1 MILIL
6 AEKPSVGQAIAK
18 VLGATQRGAGYV
30 HGNCYIVSW
39 CFGHLVELAQPKDYD
54 PALEQWDLRTLPII
68 PQEFKT
74 VIQASTEK
82 QFKIIQSL
90 MHRTDVKE
98 VIAATDAGREGE
110 LIFRLVYEQAMCKKP
125 VKRLWISSLESS
137 AIREGMEHLKPASEY
152 DCLYHAARCRQRA
165 DWLLGINLSRLYTI
179 MYSHKLPIGRVQTPT
194 LQLIVSR
201 QAEIEQFVP
210 ETYFTLCADLGGFNA
225 YSRVSTAAEAEA
237 AVAACKISDAFA
249 AKIEQSE
256 RQDSPPHLYNQD
268 TLQMDANRLYGF
280 TAQDT
285 LSYAQALYEAKLAT
299 YPRTDSSY
307 LTKDMEPAVVPLASK
322 LLQSGVLPPDISR
335 QCSLEL
341 LDVQSVIDDNKVS
354 DHHAIIP
361 TGGITKKVFDSLSA
375 GEQKILYLLILRFL
389 AALYPPRRYSSTK
402 IVFDISGYAF
412 SSTGIEVI
420 DPGYRFIW
428 DALVAEPSMESGSM
442 EDEPDNDNLPSI
454 AEGSTY
460 PVKGIKAI
468 AKKTRPPRPYTDGT
482 LVQAMRT
489 CGKTLADDDL
499 RDAIKDCGMGT
510 VATRAA
516 IIESIIKSGYVRRSG
531 NFLVPTDDGKLLIE
545 LVPTTIK
552 APSLTAQWEKQLAE
566 IEHNALSE
574 DDFMASIISFLRSFI
589 ADAKLLSG
597 SQDSSELFAPKERIS
612 LGLCP
617 ICGRQVRAYP
627 KSYSCESGKGGC
639 GFTIWKSIAQKSIT
653 EAQVKKLL
661 ATGRSSLI
669 KGFVSKAGKN
679 FDAYL
684 ILKDD
689 HQVGFE
695 FPSRGE
701 NEKAGH
707 R

>member
-237 AVAACKISDAFA
+237 DVAVCKISDAFA

-256 RQDSPPHLYNQD
+256 RQDS
-268 TLQMDANRLYGF
+268 
-280 TAQDT
+280 
-285 LSYAQALYEAKLAT
+285 
-299 YPRTDSSY
+299 
-307 LTKDMEPAVVPLASK
+307 
-322 LLQSGVLPPDISR
+322 
-335 QCSLEL
+335 
-341 LDVQSVIDDNKVS
+341 
-354 DHHAIIP
+354 
-361 TGGITKKVFDSLSA
+361 
-375 GEQKILYLLILRFL
+375 
-389 AALYPPRRYSSTK
+389 
-402 IVFDISGYAF
+402 
-412 SSTGIEVI
+412 
-420 DPGYRFIW
+420 
-428 DALVAEPSMESGSM
+428 VAW
-442 EDEPDNDNLPSI
+442 
-454 AEGSTY
+454 
-460 PVKGIKAI
+460 
-468 AKKTRPPRPYTDGT
+468 
-482 LVQAMRT
+482 
-489 CGKTLADDDL
+489 L
-499 RDAIKDCGMGT
+499 RDS
-510 VATRAA
+510 
-516 IIESIIKSGYVRRSG
+516 ES
-531 NFLVPTDDGKLLIE
+531 F
-545 LVPTTIK
+545 
-552 APSLTAQWEKQLAE
+552 WQLSV
-566 IEHNALSE
+566 L
-574 DDFMASIISFLRSFI
+574 
-589 ADAKLLSG
+589 
-597 SQDSSELFAPKERIS
+597 
-612 LGLCP
+612 
-617 ICGRQVRAYP
+617 
-627 KSYSCESGKGGC
+627 
-639 GFTIWKSIAQKSIT
+639 
-653 EAQVKKLL
+653 
-661 ATGRSSLI
+661 
-669 KGFVSKAGKN
+669 
-679 FDAYL
+679 
-684 ILKDD
+684 
-689 HQVGFE
+689 
-695 FPSRGE
+695 
-701 NEKAGH
+701 
-707 R
+707 